1 MSDSNNQ
8 AIPLDTIVHRDCRVL
23 LRELP
28 SESVDLIVSSP
39 PYNLGKE
46 YEAKRALDIYL
57 DEQREVLAECA
68 RVLRATGSLFWQ
80 TGAFSDRGILIPLD
94 IRFFPILE
102 SLGLIPRNRIMWVRQ
117 HGLHATRKFSS
128 RHETILWF
136 AKSGDYTFNLD
147 AIRVPQKWQN
157 KRHYRG
163 ERKGELS
170 CNPQGKN
177 PGDIW
182 IFRNVKH
189 NHEEQTVHPCQF
201 PEDII
206 ARVVLACTN
215 EGDVVLDPY
224 MGAGTVAI
232 VARDHQRRF
241 LGAETDPL
249 YYNVAQRRLSGQPDD
264 KGAFPNL
271 KTLRDYV
278 ERTGEPIENFCFDMQ
293 VADTPTERSRA
304 RIFPEDYHLEEMEK
318 RLTYEEAYFGAKL
331 RNEEPPADPNLNGKA
346 DQEQKHRMEQSER
359 TLPLFESSQDS

>member
-189 NHEEQTVHPCQF
+189 NHEEQTVQPMSVPGRYHRASSPC
-201 PEDII
+201 
-206 ARVVLACTN
+206 L
-215 EGDVVLDPY
+215 
-224 MGAGTVAI
+224 
-232 VARDHQRRF
+232 H
-241 LGAETDPL
+241 
-249 YYNVAQRRLSGQPDD
+249 
-264 KGAFPNL
+264 
-271 KTLRDYV
+271 
-278 ERTGEPIENFCFDMQ
+278 
-293 VADTPTERSRA
+293 
-304 RIFPEDYHLEEMEK
+304 
-318 RLTYEEAYFGAKL
+318 
-331 RNEEPPADPNLNGKA
+331 
-346 DQEQKHRMEQSER
+346 
-359 TLPLFESSQDS
+359 